1 MCPVAVAYITEL
13 SDKKQPI
20 KVQYMD
26 GSEIQIDDR
35 INRSVVQ
42 NEYESIKLLRQES
55 VVYKKRHSVSS
66 TEFHSRYNFRS

>member
-35 INRSVVQ
+35 INRADVQ
-42 NEYESIKLLRQES
+42 NEYESLTYDKSLLCIKTKNCQLDR
-55 VVYKKRHSVSS
+55 VS
-66 TEFHSRYNFRS
+66 FAL